1 MDASEKINSLITIL
15 KDCHNNR
22 LMNMAITEADLIQKS
37 LFSDTK
43 RATIK
48 HMRALEAILDELY
61 VRGDQWE
68 EEHNI
73 CL

>member
-1 MDASEKINSLITIL
+1 MDAYEKLNALLTALL
-15 KDCHNNR
+15 KDCSKKQ
-22 LMNMAITEADLIQKS
+22 LMDMARTESYLIHDT

-43 RATIK
+43 CTTIK

-61 VRGDQWE
+61 ARWDQGE

-73 CL
+73 

>member
-1 MDASEKINSLITIL
+1 MDASDKFESLLTVL
-15 KDCHNNR
+15 KDSSNNR
-22 LMNMAITEADLIQKS
+22 LMNMAITEADMIQQS

-43 RATIK
+43 RATKK

-61 VRGDQWE
+61 ARWDQWE

-73 CL
+73 

>member
-1 MDASEKINSLITIL
+1 MDASEKIESILTVL
-15 KDCHNNR
+15 KDCDNNR
-22 LMNMAITEADLIQKS
+22 LMDMAHTESHLIHES

-43 RATIK
+43 RTTIK

-61 VRGDQWE
+61 ARWDQWE

-73 CL
+73 

>member
-1 MDASEKINSLITIL
+1 MDASEKIESILTVL
-15 KDCHNNR
+15 KDCDNHR
-22 LMNMAITEADLIQKS
+22 LMDMAHTESHLIHES

-43 RATIK
+43 RTTIK

-61 VRGDQWE
+61 ARWDQL

-73 CL
+73 

>member
-1 MDASEKINSLITIL
+1 MDASDKFESILTVL
-15 KDCHNNR
+15 KDCCNNR
-22 LMNMAITEADLIQKS
+22 LMNMAITEAELIQKS

-48 HMRALEAILDELY
+48 HMRALEVILDELY
-61 VRGDQWE
+61 ARWDQWE

-73 CL
+73 

>member
-1 MDASEKINSLITIL
+1 MDASDKFDSILTVL
-15 KDCHNNR
+15 KDCSNNR
-22 LMNMAITEADLIQKS
+22 LMNMAITEAELIQKS

-48 HMRALEAILDELY
+48 HMHALEAILDELY
-61 VRGDQWE
+61 ARWDQWE

-73 CL
+73 

>member
-1 MDASEKINSLITIL
+1 MDASEKIESIITVL
-15 KDCHNNR
+15 KDCDNEL
-22 LMNMAITEADLIQKS
+22 LMDMAHSEADLIQKS

-48 HMRALEAILDELY
+48 HMRALEIILDELY
-61 VRGDQWE
+61 ARWDQWE

-73 CL
+73 